1 MSYTTTLT
9 RGQSVVM
16 LEAQEDLSP
25 RSMLPGIVK
34 DNRIVARLGPCAPPW
49 HRAMGAQIRLLL
61 PWALLSSVI
70 IEGERRDHTH
80 ELCNPHSFQSQPQH
94 HPG

>member
-34 DNRIVARLGPCAPPW
+34 DNRIVARLGPCAPP
-49 HRAMGAQIRLLL
+49 
-61 PWALLSSVI
+61 
-70 IEGERRDHTH
+70 
-80 ELCNPHSFQSQPQH
+80 
-94 HPG
+94 

>member
-1 MSYTTTLT
+1 MS
-9 RGQSVVM
+9 RGQSVVV
-16 LEAQEDLSP
+16 LEAQGDLSP
-25 RSMLPGIVK
+25 RSMLPGILE

-49 HRAMGAQIRLLL
+49 HGAMGAQIRLLL

-70 IEGERRDHTH
+70 IEGEGRDHTR
-80 ELCNPHSFQSQPQH
+80 ELCNPHSFQSQPEH

>member
-1 MSYTTTLT
+1 MVS
-9 RGQSVVM
+9 SVAM

-25 RSMLPGIVK
+25 RSMMPGIHK
-34 DNRIVARLGPCAPPW
+34 DKRIVVRLGPCAPPW

-70 IEGERRDHTH
+70 IGGERRDHTH
-80 ELCNPHSFQSQPQH
+80 EFYNPHSFQSQPQH
-94 HPG
+94 HSG